1 MATREAPGWAA
12 RVPHR
17 AGLRPRIA
25 HLTPRSYGVIG
36 PGELS
41 RQLTGVTVGTEVQV
55 TYWFVCVRRVG
66 GPPTCRDHILLI
78 HTQGLVG

>member
-17 AGLRPRIA
+17 AGLRSRIA
-25 HLTPRSYGVIG
+25 HLTPHSYGVILR
-36 PGELS
+36 GELS

-55 TYWFVCVRRVG
+55 TYWFVCVRRVE